1 LYWTSTNATSCSSSP
16 ENWTNGSAPY
26 GNSVLWPTV
35 TTTYW
40 VNCYGATGTPPAT
53 DHVTVTVTP

>member
-40 VNCYGATGTPPAT
+40 VNCYG
-53 DHVTVTVTP
+53 VTVTVTWSVAGGVPVAP